1 MGQFTSLA
9 KNGTLWYSC
18 ADLSIKFEAINWPL
32 RSFACQLIVLPVARI
47 VPLNVDAELPIVK
60 VGMLVKFQRML
71 AALPIPRVWALK
83 EKADPL
89 PATLM
94 INCEP
99 VAPLKLIAR
108 LFPEKK
114 LDNALEFRLR
124 FSTPLDRS
132 EERRVGKECR
142 SRW

>member
-60 VGMLVKFQRML
+60 PQRNCG
-71 AALPIPRVWALK
+71 PDRRDK
-83 EKADPL
+83 
-89 PATLM
+89 ATLELHVQGT
-94 INCEP
+94 I
-99 VAPLKLIAR
+99 VRKLIGNLLCLHEIAR
-108 LFPEKK
+108 KCK
-114 LDNALEFRLR
+114 SQRRTRGHVHITAQAQRLR
-124 FSTPLDRS
+124 DRL
-132 EERRVGKECR
+132 EERRVGT
-142 SRW
+142 